1 MLRIENLHV
10 HYGAAEALR
19 GVDLEI
25 PEGVTIALVGANGSG
40 KTTLLRTL
48 LGELAP
54 LAGEVTR
61 QIASRV
67 LVQHNESV
75 TSWH

>member
-25 PEGVTIALVGANGSG
+25 PAGVTIALVGANGAG
-40 KTTLLRTL
+40 KSSLRKAVMGLLR
-48 LGELAP
+48 P
-54 LAGEVTR
+54 
-61 QIASRV
+61 S
-67 LVQHNESV
+67 
-75 TSWH
+75 